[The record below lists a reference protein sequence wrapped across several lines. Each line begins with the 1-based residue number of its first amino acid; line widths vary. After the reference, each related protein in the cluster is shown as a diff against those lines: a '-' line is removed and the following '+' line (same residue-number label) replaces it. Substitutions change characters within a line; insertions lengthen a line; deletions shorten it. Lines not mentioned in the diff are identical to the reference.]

1 MTGVRTFKIGLD
13 AERISSIVAA
23 KGERSLSVCIP
34 CRDEVATIGPIV
46 QVIRDQLIDRLGIVD
61 ELIVLDD
68 RSTDGTAQVAALCG
82 ARVVSIEDIH
92 ESQGTGHGKGNALW
106 ASLLVS
112 SGDIV
117 VWLDGDVTSFDHDWV
132 LRLAAPLLEDDS
144 VALVKAY
151 YHRPTD
157 QGGGGRTTELVARP
171 LLSLLCP
178 DLARVIQPLAG
189 EYAVRRSVVEAI
201 PFVEGW
207 GVEIAMLLDVAQ
219 HHGAESIGQVDLGI
233 REHRN
238 RSLSELAV
246 QAAEIMATLHSRVL
260 GARALSDEEATL
272 IRPDGSVVPLNLAER
287 RPLSQL
293 DTGDS
298 SVSVG

>member
-1 MTGVRTFKIGLD
+1 MTGVRTFEIELD
-13 AERISSIVAA
+13 AERISAIVAS

-61 ELIVLDD
+61 EVIVLDD

-92 ESQGTGHGKGNALW
+92 ESHGTGHGKGNALW

-132 LRLAAPLLEDDS
+132 LRLVAPLLEDDS

-171 LLSLLCP
+171 LAHAHAFTTLLGIEAAESQIVPLVVGNAERTLSASAALEDRGYLVTAIRPPTVP
-178 DLARVIQPLAG
+178 DGTARLRITFSAEHAADDVTGLADAVREIGLAG
-189 EYAVRRSVVEAI
+189 
-201 PFVEGW
+201 
-207 GVEIAMLLDVAQ
+207 
-219 HHGAESIGQVDLGI
+219 
-233 REHRN
+233 
-238 RSLSELAV
+238 
-246 QAAEIMATLHSRVL
+246 
-260 GARALSDEEATL
+260 
-272 IRPDGSVVPLNLAER
+272 
-287 RPLSQL
+287 
-293 DTGDS
+293 
-298 SVSVG
+298 